1 MLGIT
6 LALVLS
12 APPRIAVMPVAP
24 GEAIADKAAAALTD
38 QLAAEV
44 RRQGGAE
51 VLTPRDIPAAV
62 SSDKLKLAQGC
73 ATDPGMAEVATSIGA
88 ERLVVPE
95 VSRLGDSLL
104 LHVRI
109 LDARSV
115 KALAISDR
123 RFRKGA
129 FDDLLD
135 SIPGLVRELLR
146 SADGAPVSDKF
157 VLHYHRDDGRYEA
170 SLYTWES
177 FEVGAELRQNVPVSW
192 DSRVPTVEPD
202 GHDDF
207 GVLWLIPASRF
218 RNGRVNFQIQQ
229 GGAWDECV
237 RIVYKP
243 ADPVYYSPLQPDLGP
258 AQFWLLS
265 DGREAWINV
274 PDCEIFP
281 TLDRALKAQRK
292 RPRAGEAPARRE
304 APPRPPVTH

>member
-1 MLGIT
+1 MLGLA

-12 APPRIAVMPVAP
+12 APPRIAVMPVVP
-24 GEAIADKAAAALTD
+24 GDAISEKAAASLTD

-44 RRQGGAE
+44 RRQGGGE
-51 VLTPRDIPAAV
+51 VLTPRDVPAAV
-62 SSDKLKLAQGC
+62 APDKLKLAQGC

-95 VSRLGDSLL
+95 VSKLGDSLL

-115 KALAISDR
+115 RALSISDR
-123 RFRKGA
+123 RFRRGS

-135 SIPGLVRELLR
+135 VLPAVVRELLR
-146 SADGAPVSDKF
+146 GAEGVASVSDKF
-157 VLHYHRDDGRYEA
+157 VLHYHREDGRYEA

-177 FEVGAELRQNVPVSW
+177 SEPGTDLRRSVPVSW
-192 DSRVPTVEPD
+192 DSRVPTVEAD

-207 GVLWLIPASRF
+207 GVLWLIPAARF

-229 GGAWDECV
+229 GGIWDECV
-237 RIVYKP
+237 RISYKP
-243 ADPVYYSPLQPDLGP
+243 ANPVTYSSMQPDLGP

-274 PDCEIFP
+274 PECEIYP

-292 RPRAGEAPARRE
+292 RPRGK
-304 APPRPPVTH
+304 